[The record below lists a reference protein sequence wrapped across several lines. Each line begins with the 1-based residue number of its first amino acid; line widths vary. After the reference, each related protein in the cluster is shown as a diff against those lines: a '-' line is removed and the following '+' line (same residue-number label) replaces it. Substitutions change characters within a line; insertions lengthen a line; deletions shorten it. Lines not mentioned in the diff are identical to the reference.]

1 MARPEE
7 AKAVQA
13 FRDAKTPKE
22 MVYSWAAQSPGRS
35 VDKMWESIA
44 PYAEKAPWMVEQ
56 YAHRGLRDL
65 MDRGVLDRKTRELVF
80 IGMLMVMKEPQGVA
94 AHIANAKA
102 AGVTE
107 KEILAVAEM
116 ACYEAGKCMVMSV
129 LASVKDGYEYSKDV
143 TIYQP

>member
-13 FRDAKTPKE
+13 FKEAKTAKE
-22 MVYSWAAQSPGRS
+22 MVYSWASQSPGRPM
-35 VDKMWESIA
+35 DKMWESIA
-44 PYAEKAPWMVEQ
+44 PCAEKAPWMIEH
-56 YAHRGLRDL
+56 YAHRGLQDL

-80 IGMLMVMKEPQGVA
+80 IGMLMVMNEPQGVA

-107 KEILAVAEM
+107 EEILAVAEM

-129 LASVKDGYEYSKDV
+129 LASVKDGYEYSKNV
-143 TIYQP
+143 TTYEP